1 MSNKNQ
7 DPYQRFLEERHA
19 TFQTPENVIAGVV
32 EKATGSRLTEMRKIV
47 KGEVNEVYDAIV
59 PGKPNV
65 IVRISRFGKNS
76 FETEEKTIR
85 LVSMSGVPAPRVL
98 LIKDAGDITFCVEEK
113 IEGEPLSKIMRILD
127 PDVFKSL
134 IVQSGEILSKIN
146 SIAVEGFGSLNADV
160 KFKTWE
166 DFIFSFE
173 KRRNGIIEG
182 GQKVGVTAGQIDRGF
197 QILHSHQSLFSLP
210 EARLLHGDF
219 SPKHLLVKD
228 GKITG
233 IIDFENAKG
242 GDPVRDIAWVNYFY
256 EDSFPLEYLKEG
268 YTDKSI
274 FDENFDLKLKLYK
287 LHLGLD
293 LLNYYNDE
301 NNISGLTHSAKRFT
315 ESLQNF

>member
-7 DPYQRFLEERHA
+7 DPYQRFLEERHK

-32 EKATGSRLTEMRKIV
+32 EKATGSQLSEMRKIV
-47 KGEVNEVYDAIV
+47 EGEVNEVYDATV
-59 PGKPNV
+59 PGKSNV

-85 LVSMSGVPAPRVL
+85 LVTMSGVPAPRVL
-98 LIKDAGDITFCVEEK
+98 LIEDAGDVTFCVEEK
-113 IEGEPLSKIMRILD
+113 IEGEPLSKIMKTLE
-127 PDVFKSL
+127 PGVFKSL
-134 IVQSGEILSKIN
+134 VVQSGSILSKIN
-146 SIAVEGFGSLNADV
+146 SIPVEGFGSLNADV
-160 KFKTWE
+160 KFQTWE

-173 KRRNGIIEG
+173 ERRSGIIEG
-182 GQKVGVTAGQIDRGF
+182 GQKVGVTAEQVDKGF
-197 QILHSHQSLFSLP
+197 QILHSHQGLFRLP

-256 EDSFPLEYLKEG
+256 GDSFPLEYLKEG
-268 YTDKSI
+268 YADKSI
-274 FDENFDLKLKLYK
+274 FDENFDLKLNLYK

-301 NNISGLTHSAKRFT
+301 NNISGLTHSGKRFAQ
-315 ESLQNF
+315 SLQNF